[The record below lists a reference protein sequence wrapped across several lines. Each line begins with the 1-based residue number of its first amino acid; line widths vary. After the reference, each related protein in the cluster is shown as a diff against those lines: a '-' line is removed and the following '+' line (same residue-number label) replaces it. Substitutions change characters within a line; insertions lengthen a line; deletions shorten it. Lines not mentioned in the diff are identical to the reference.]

1 MADFCISDVY
11 DETAEISWN
20 NDSIREALLYMIAS
34 TGQKTM
40 PTHKEIFAF
49 YGNYKLSNA
58 IRRNGGTKRWANELG
73 IDTKECESKL
83 GAQYEDYFVAEMM
96 QRGRECE
103 RVNLH
108 DGRFPYD
115 AIVDGTIKVD
125 VKAARPTSIRGYRF
139 FCFNLEKKT
148 QTCDFYVTYCIDEKN
163 EIEKVYVIP
172 SNIMHGKKQ
181 LSIGSIQSKY
191 DSYIGRYDLIE
202 GTSDFYAA
210 MNLVKSFG
218 A

>member
-11 DETAEISWN
+11 DEKAEISWT
-20 NDSIREALLYMIAS
+20 DDAIREALLHMIES

-40 PTHKEIFAF
+40 PTHKETLAF

-58 IRRNGGTKRWANELG
+58 IRRNGGTKRWAEELG
-73 IDTKECESKL
+73 MDTKECESKL

-103 RVNLH
+103 RVNLR

-125 VKAARPTSIRGYRF
+125 VKAARPTSIHGYRF
-139 FCFNLEKKT
+139 FCFNLEKKM
-148 QTCDFYVTYCIDEKN
+148 QTCDFYVAYCINEKN
-163 EIEKVYVIP
+163 ELEKVYVIP

-181 LSIGSIQSKY
+181 LSVGTKRSKY
-191 DSYIGRYDLIE
+191 NSYVGRYDLIE
-202 GTSDFYAA
+202 GASDFYAA
-210 MNLVKSFG
+210 MNLVPDVG
-218 A
+218 V